1 LVRWRRNKSG
11 SCGYG
16 AEETWFWSAQ
26 EEEEGSKDGEAWF
39 NCCFSRHSVWF
50 RRYKAKLSG
59 TASGKS
65 KRGRGRPPSRGGI
78 VPLELKA
85 PVPKRRQLPNRGIKT
100 KEKIGS
106 IRDTAANPSRSEGRQ
121 STDVSDS
128 RSRYSSSYLS
138 ANSAEGM
145 GVEGSASQHES
156 VVCAALPQQEKTKS
170 VSFSPNNNGA
180 PASAGNPRQ
189 SSTRWPRLSG
199 GRVSEVVSIPL
210 EYGDD
215 YDLNGALYSGR
226 VENDKPNGRGKLLF
240 EGVVLYGCHGGK
252 KYDVIINGTFREGLL
267 IHGKQVTVCGVRL
280 YEGNYKCVEADGRFT
295 FFWHGWGEMTQNW
308 FKPGC
313 GWGDYLYYGGQFR
326 AGEPDGRGKM
336 HSNAD
341 KFQGTFYPSLSDVP
355 FSSSGE
361 MYLIPF
367 VGTRT
372 LADGSTQDG
381 AFILERGLC
390 YKITDVCFESGF
402 IILSR
407 FCLKVSRRADSE
419 TFEYT
424 TKTPVDGPNRDDFL
438 LCLVKSIAEVFKG
451 NANGVPEEWRDTFE
465 ILECERL
472 QRLRK
477 LSAASSHDGC
487 VLQHK
492 RRLPDA
498 CPLSTPV
505 RAKCFICISSPSSSF
520 SLDTVQ
526 HLDLFD
532 VFSIAKSGVDYY
544 ITLLRVYDYL
554 REKSDELNSSGIINI
569 EDDIKAFREDYE
581 DTELSSRSCHI
592 VTNMKFGIG
601 LGWYSGATEGGRPC
615 GFGVHIKYYWDE
627 REHCFSQADVLRG
640 EFSPFIQSEYKDSI
654 LFVQSGRFSQFEV
667 YQGNVTTSML
677 YCMYDGPIDEFLEMC
692 GHGTIT
698 YLDNE
703 DGYRQYVGS
712 LGSSLG
718 SYEEGTCHVSG
729 LKWIGQ
735 GTLTL
740 ADGTIYSGKFSRDV
754 TMGFREEI
762 EYVSFCGKCILP
774 GGVIREGQFRLV
786 DPIMRMILCGQ
797 FGKGYQSERWEIDME
812 LGCHNLKFDD
822 WVDRQIDLLTQL
834 KCQSTTPLEKVA
846 EGVQKGFLG

>member
-1 LVRWRRNKSG
+1 RSTMPNSTDQPEPEIPILSVRDSCPSESTPNDGANETSQRPWKVPAPLVSQSQDDGRPDADYQGSNAHRSQLSPADASTSLGAADAAPRKHDSGRLKKMKRGPKTGQPCSNAASTEPSQQLQKERVPLVSQSQGDGRPDADDQDSSSAGAATSLVAVDTAQKKRGSGRRKKKKRGPKTGKPGSTAASQDTQSG
-11 SCGYG
+11 SSG
-16 AEETWFWSAQ
+16 TIRPNSQ
-26 EEEEGSKDGEAWF
+26 
-39 NCCFSRHSVWF
+39 
-50 RRYKAKLSG
+50 G

-65 KRGRGRPPSRGGI
+65 KRGRGRPPSRDGT
-78 VPLELKA
+78 LELKD

-138 ANSAEGM
+138 TKSAEGT
-145 GVEGSASQHES
+145 GVEGTASQHES
-156 VVCAALPQQEKTKS
+156 VVCAALPEQEKTKS
-170 VSFSPNNNGA
+170 VSFSSNNNGP

-210 EYGDD
+210 EYGDG

-226 VENDKPNGRGKLLF
+226 VENDKPNGRGKLRF

-252 KYDVIINGTFREGLL
+252 KYDVIIN
-267 IHGKQVTVCGVRL
+267 RL
-280 YEGNYKCVEADGRFT
+280 G
-295 FFWHGWGEMTQNW
+295 M
-308 FKPGC
+308 
-313 GWGDYLYYGGQFR
+313 

-341 KFQGTFYPSLSDVP
+341 KFQGTFYPSLSDEP
-355 FSSSGE
+355 YSSSGE

-381 AFILERGLC
+381 AFILARGLC

-407 FCLKVSRRADSE
+407 FCLKVSRQADSE

-424 TKTPVDGPNRDDFL
+424 TKTPVDGPNRDDFML
-438 LCLVKSIAEVFKG
+438 SLVKSIAEVFKG

-487 VLQHK
+487 V
-492 RRLPDA
+492 
-498 CPLSTPV
+498 
-505 RAKCFICISSPSSSF
+505 
-520 SLDTVQ
+520 
-526 HLDLFD
+526 HLDSFD
-532 VFSIAKSGVDYY
+532 VFSIAKSGIDYY
-544 ITLLRVYDYL
+544 TTLLRVYDYL
-554 REKSDELNSSGIINI
+554 RKKSDELNSSGIINI

-592 VTNMKFGIG
+592 VTNMEFGIG

-615 GFGVHIKYYWDE
+615 GFGVHIKYYWS
-627 REHCFSQADVLRG
+627 RLSSSSWSARRQ
-640 EFSPFIQSEYKDSI
+640 I
-654 LFVQSGRFSQFEV
+654 
-667 YQGNVTTSML
+667 
-677 YCMYDGPIDEFLEMC
+677 EFLVE
-692 GHGTIT
+692 
-698 YLDNE
+698 
-703 DGYRQYVGS
+703 
-712 LGSSLG
+712 
-718 SYEEGTCHVSG
+718 
-729 LKWIGQ
+729 LK
-735 GTLTL
+735 TSHT
-740 ADGTIYSGKFSRDV
+740 
-754 TMGFREEI
+754 
-762 EYVSFCGKCILP
+762 
-774 GGVIREGQFRLV
+774 
-786 DPIMRMILCGQ
+786 
-797 FGKGYQSERWEIDME
+797 
-812 LGCHNLKFDD
+812 
-822 WVDRQIDLLTQL
+822 
-834 KCQSTTPLEKVA
+834 
-846 EGVQKGFLG
+846 